1 MNTSRKITSI
11 ITILLIILVAILSYY
26 YKDKLY
32 VFYRD
37 YILKERENITITY
50 NDYYKNRNYLY
61 VSNTNDFII
70 KDKEQILDVFYT
82 IINSGNSKFTFYCD
96 DSYDLCISDIK
107 DIAENQDILSN
118 INNFVHPFNS
128 FKTINTLYNEQG
140 EITLEITKN
149 YSEED
154 ISKINSKVD
163 EIIKKEITNDMTN
176 EEKIKKI
183 HNYIINNSKYASEDI
198 IKNNN
203 SNNYNTAVGVLLE
216 GYGLCGSYADAMAIF
231 LERFNINNYRI
242 ASDNHIWNLVNI
254 SNKWLHLDLTWDD
267 PVTSDGSDKLEVLF
281 LLITDVRLKE
291 LSVKEHNYDENVYL
305 ELKN

>member
-11 ITILLIILVAILSYY
+11 ITILLIILVSILSYY

-32 VFYRD
+32 IFYRD

-50 NDYYKNRNYLY
+50 NDYYKNRDYLY

-70 KDKEQILDVFYT
+70 KDKKQILDVFYT
-82 IINSGNSKFTFYCD
+82 IINSGNNKFTFYCD

-107 DIAENQDILSN
+107 EIAENQDILSN

-149 YSEED
+149 YTEED
-154 ISKINSKVD
+154 IKNINNKID
-163 EIIKKEITNDMTN
+163 EIIKKEITSDMTN

-183 HNYIINNSKYASEDI
+183 HNYIINNSKYATEEI
-198 IKNNN
+198 TKNNN
-203 SNNYNTAVGVLLE
+203 NNNYNTAVGVLLE

-231 LERFNINNYRI
+231 LQRFNINNYKI